1 MTELLPC
8 PFCGE
13 APKAEGKYVG
23 CVTEDC
29 LMEGLTFILSAWNT
43 RAPIP
48 ATPGEDR
55 VRERRLELAL
65 AEIEGRSNVTTG
77 GHSTLAQRLE
87 HIHALAAQALA
98 ASAPVCVCGH
108 SKADHAEK
116 HGWECSEECACLK
129 YTPAPACDGYHHP
142 QGSCPDCAKA
152 S

>member
-98 ASAPVCVCGH
+98 ASAPATRTQDD
-108 SKADHAEK
+108 K
-116 HGWECSEECACLK
+116 
-129 YTPAPACDGYHHP
+129 
-142 QGSCPDCAKA
+142 
-152 S
+152 